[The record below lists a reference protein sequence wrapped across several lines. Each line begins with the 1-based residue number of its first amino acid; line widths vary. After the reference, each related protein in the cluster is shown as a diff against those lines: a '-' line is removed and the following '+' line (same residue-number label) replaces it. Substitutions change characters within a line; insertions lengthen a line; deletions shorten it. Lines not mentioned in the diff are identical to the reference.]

1 MNKARYYASVA
12 DFHEATR
19 PQNLPS
25 LLARLRAR
33 GANISED
40 APCDLSTG
48 NFRGES
54 GSWANSLPAL
64 AEVLMESNLGEAWI
78 ALEYNPYQA
87 GNGRADAVVMG
98 SRDGLPVLLVV
109 ELKQWSRS
117 GWDAELQRATD
128 FGARY
133 PSSEHPFRQARDYA
147 DFISNYTAGFH
158 EGDAFVYAAAFLH
171 NASEDSIRALRSA
184 GPDEAAGTFAGDAA
198 GRARFVAYLNEHVHG
213 VGGLRTKS
221 LLEHA
226 DYKQGPGL
234 LLAAAAMFQ
243 DPTAFPLT
251 VEQRDVVHQ
260 IQQRV
265 LETKSSR
272 AAKDDAIIVVEGRP
286 GSGKT
291 WICAHLLSLMAEGG
305 FQTALATNSV
315 ALREFLRRAAK
326 RTGQGRSTA
335 ALVTSARTYHEDKNV
350 WGSLDLLIVDEAQRI
365 SEYTIRTGQRNAA
378 HIQRDLEENEITQ
391 LFELKKTAKVLVL
404 MVDEQQQS
412 TATDHLTVEHA
423 EQMARRF
430 GAEFIQL
437 SLTEQHRS
445 GGSKVFEEWVLSL
458 THDEPSRWED
468 EANFT
473 VDVADSPADMEHR
486 LTKMAQGGETRIV
499 AGFTWP
505 WSNWPDGAR
514 SLDDIPFDIEI
525 GDWRRRWNLRKSI
538 DGYPKADD
546 WASKPEGAEQVGSVF
561 TAQGFEFPYVGV
573 LMGPDLV
580 ARDGRLVVNPEATA
594 YGSLGS
600 KMKKNREYEDR
611 IRNQYLVLMT
621 RGMKGVVLHSTDTET
636 QAFLKSLVNP
646 GM

>member
-12 DFHEATR
+12 DFYQATR

-25 LLARLRAR
+25 LLARLQAR
-33 GANISED
+33 GADILRPPE
-40 APCDLSTG
+40 DLSTDS
-48 NFRGES
+48 FKGET

-64 AEVLMESNLGEAWI
+64 ADVLRASDLSDAWI
-78 ALEYNPYQA
+78 ALEYTPYQA
-87 GNGRADAVVMG
+87 GNSRADAVVMG
-98 SRDGLPVLLVV
+98 SRDGLPAVVVV

-117 GWDAELQRATD
+117 GWNAELQRATN

-133 PSSEHPFRQARDYA
+133 QNSEHPFRQARDYA
-147 DFISNYTAGFH
+147 DFISNYTSGFH
-158 EGDAFVYAAAFLH
+158 EEDAHVHAAAFLH

-184 GPDEAAGTFAGDAA
+184 GPDEAAGTFAGDTE
-198 GRARFVAYLNEHVHG
+198 GRARFVAYLRQHVTG
-213 VGGLRTKS
+213 EGGARTKS
-221 LLEHA
+221 MLEHA

-251 VEQRDVVHQ
+251 LEQRDVVYE

-265 LETKSSR
+265 LATKSSR

-291 WICAHLLSLMAEGG
+291 WICTHLLGLMAEAG

-326 RTGQGRSTA
+326 GTSQGRSTA
-335 ALVTSARTYHEDKNV
+335 ALITSARTYHEDKNV

-378 HIQRDLEENEITQ
+378 HVQRDLEQNEITQ
-391 LFELKKTAKVLVL
+391 LFELKKSAKVLVL
-404 MVDEQQQS
+404 MVDEQQQA
-412 TATDHLTVEHA
+412 TATDHLTLEHA
-423 EQMARRF
+423 RQMADRF
-430 GAEFIQL
+430 GAEYIQL

-445 GGSKVFEEWVLSL
+445 GGSKGFEDWVLSL
-458 THDEPSRWED
+458 THDMPSVWED
-468 EANFT
+468 EANFI
-473 VDVADSPADMEHR
+473 VDVADSPEEMESM
-486 LTKMAQGGETRIV
+486 LTELAQGGETRIV

-505 WSNWPDGAR
+505 WSKWPDSAK
-514 SLDDIPFDIEI
+514 SLDDIPYDIEI
-525 GDWRRRWNLRKSI
+525 GGWRKRWNLRKAI
-538 DGYPKADD
+538 DGYPKSDD
-546 WASKPEGAEQVGSVF
+546 WASKPDGAEQVGSIF
-561 TAQGFEFPYVGV
+561 TVQGFEFPYVGV

-580 ARDGRLVVNPEATA
+580 ARDGRLVVDSQATA

-600 KMKKNREYEDR
+600 LIKKDPEFEER

-621 RGMKGVVLHSTDTET
+621 RGMKGVVLHSTDSET
-636 QAFLKSLVNP
+636 QEFLKSVVNP
-646 GM
+646 RE